1 LVYGRREE
9 LLQEIRPATL
19 AIAILAIPSG
29 GANLESYSPFAEPSQ
44 PVEALVSLGERRRQT
59 ASLGHVYLAQSYAAR
74 KWRLNLAALDA
85 FPIAKPAEY
94 VHMNI

>member
-29 GANLESYSPFAEPSQ
+29 DANLESYSPFAEPSQ
-44 PVEALVSLGERRRQT
+44 PVEALVSTSANAGGKPLRWDMFI
-59 ASLGHVYLAQSYAAR
+59 SR
-74 KWRLNLAALDA
+74 KVTLHENGG
-85 FPIAKPAEY
+85 
-94 VHMNI
+94 